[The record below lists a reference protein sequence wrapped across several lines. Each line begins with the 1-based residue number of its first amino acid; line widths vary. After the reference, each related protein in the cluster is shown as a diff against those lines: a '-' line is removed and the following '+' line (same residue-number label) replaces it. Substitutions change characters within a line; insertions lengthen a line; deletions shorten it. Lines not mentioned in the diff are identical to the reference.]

1 MKEVFS
7 YVKPYKWTAIFALC
21 LMLLE
26 LFVELVQPLIM
37 AKIIDEGVRA
47 QNQGMV
53 LQWGAVLLALSFV
66 AFLAGI
72 INSYFSSHT
81 AQSFSYDLR
90 NAMFDRIQSF
100 TLATYQK
107 FSTASLIT
115 RLTND
120 VTQVQT
126 VLFMSLRIML
136 RAPLAVIGSIIMA
149 FVVNPKLALFLVIGA
164 PIIFISDCRQ
174 TQ

>member
-53 LQWGAVLLALSFV
+53 LQWGGCFTCAIFCCLSGRHYQFLLFFPYSSKLFV
-66 AFLAGI
+66 
-72 INSYFSSHT
+72 
-81 AQSFSYDLR
+81 
-90 NAMFDRIQSF
+90 
-100 TLATYQK
+100 
-107 FSTASLIT
+107 
-115 RLTND
+115 
-120 VTQVQT
+120 
-126 VLFMSLRIML
+126 
-136 RAPLAVIGSIIMA
+136 
-149 FVVNPKLALFLVIGA
+149 
-164 PIIFISDCRQ
+164 
-174 TQ
+174 